1 MSTVVVDGDQRT
13 QHWTWRNASYSEVSM
28 YEIATSTHHQP
39 RLNGRVAG
47 PDGGPVGWMDASYLE
62 VHVQSIERSGCALLE
77 CWSCRNDQMGTGIRS
92 NFRLRF
98 LCFLG
103 TLLTL
108 ALSICPSLSRASGG
122 FFGGGRLD
130 RRGRRRIHDE
140 QRGGQTEDRKR
151 RQEANGSPVFLAC
164 WFLRL
169 HVRIFLL
176 PGAFLQPL
184 YSCLSHCSQ
193 SLTHFHSQLGIPIKT
208 KSLHIFRAGTRPLC
222 KSGPLMTPPTTLMVW
237 AGSPPGLAQL
247 A

>member
-13 QHWTWRNASYSEVSM
+13 QHWTWRNACYSEVSI
-28 YEIATSTHHQP
+28 YGIVIDVPPP
-39 RLNGRVAG
+39 RRNGRVAG
-47 PDGGPVGWMDASYLE
+47 PEGGPTSWVDVSYLE

-108 ALSICPSLSRASGG
+108 ALSTCPSLSRASGG

-140 QRGGQTEDRKR
+140 QRGRQTEDRKG
-151 RQEANGSPVFLAC
+151 RQEANGSPLFLAC

-176 PGAFLQPL
+176 RPIASSRHKPQWQEWMGQGRPSKTPG
-184 YSCLSHCSQ
+184 H
-193 SLTHFHSQLGIPIKT
+193 
-208 KSLHIFRAGTRPLC
+208 
-222 KSGPLMTPPTTLMVW
+222 
-237 AGSPPGLAQL
+237 
-247 A
+247 

>member
-1 MSTVVVDGDQRT
+1 M
-13 QHWTWRNASYSEVSM
+13 E
-28 YEIATSTHHQP
+28 
-39 RLNGRVAG
+39 
-47 PDGGPVGWMDASYLE
+47 
-62 VHVQSIERSGCALLE
+62 
-77 CWSCRNDQMGTGIRS
+77 TGIRG

-98 LCFLG
+98 LDFLG
-103 TLLTL
+103 NLPTLTL
-108 ALSICPSLSRASGG
+108 STCPSLSRASGG

-151 RQEANGSPVFLAC
+151 GQEANGSPLFLAC

-176 PGAFLQPL
+176 PGRF
-184 YSCLSHCSQ
+184 CSHCTHAYLTAL
-193 SLTHFHSQLGIPIKT
+193 SLSLIFILNLEFRSRPKVCTYFVLGPDPYA
-208 KSLHIFRAGTRPLC
+208 SLA
-222 KSGPLMTPPTTLMVW
+222 MTPPTTLMVW

>member
-1 MSTVVVDGDQRT
+1 
-13 QHWTWRNASYSEVSM
+13 
-28 YEIATSTHHQP
+28 
-39 RLNGRVAG
+39 
-47 PDGGPVGWMDASYLE
+47 MDVSYLE
-62 VHVQSIERSGCALLE
+62 VHVQTIERSVCALLE
-77 CWSCRNDQMGTGIRS
+77 CWSCRNDQMGTGTRG

-98 LCFLG
+98 LCSSELSSHWLSPPAPPSHVPPAASLAAG
-103 TLLTL
+103 GLT
-108 ALSICPSLSRASGG
+108 GV
-122 FFGGGRLD
+122 GGGASMMNNEED
-130 RRGRRRIHDE
+130 K
-140 QRGGQTEDRKR
+140 TEDRKR